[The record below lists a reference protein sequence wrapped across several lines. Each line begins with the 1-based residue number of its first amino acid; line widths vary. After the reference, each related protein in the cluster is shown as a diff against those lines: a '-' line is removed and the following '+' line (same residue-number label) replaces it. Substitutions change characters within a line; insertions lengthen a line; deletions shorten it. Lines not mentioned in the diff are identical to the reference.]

1 MLSSFNLND
10 ERSESAEKLK
20 LLSIGIAPHDGI
32 FSIGVSPHGLI
43 AIGAIPHG
51 LISIGLVPMGV
62 VSIGFVSMGLLSAGV
77 ITMGLASFG
86 RVNMSVPQLNS
97 SNPHHEQP
105 GSEMMSPGHTMSHC
119 RKQLK

>member
-1 MLSSFNLND
+1 MTNGQNK
-10 ERSESAEKLK
+10 RKKLK

-43 AIGAIPHG
+43 SIGAIPHG

-86 RVNMSVPQLNS
+86 RVNMIVIQLNS
-97 SNPHHEQP
+97 SQTHQGQM
-105 GSEMMSPGHTMSHC
+105 GSEMMSPGHTMSH
-119 RKQLK
+119 